1 MDILFWWFKRLRN
14 NIFTIFTQKFIA
26 LLLQRT
32 GFAPF
37 VWLLLAIWLYVPM
50 VTQDGERTWL
60 LIDFWIMGVFFW
72 IYILNRRISFMD
84 LWNMISFV
92 MPIIFDMYWN
102 FVYQYHDNLVVM
114 SVNTRKIVD
123 LKDEIYLKL
132 MRNFL
137 NLSLTF

>member
-14 NIFTIFTQKFIA
+14 NIFKIFTQKFIV
-26 LLLQRT
+26 LLLQHT

-37 VWLLLAIWLYVPM
+37 VRLLLAIWLYVPL

-60 LIDFWIMGVFFW
+60 LIDSWIMGFFFW
-72 IYILNRRISFMD
+72 IYILNCRISFMD

-123 LKDEIYLKL
+123 LKNEIYLKL

>member
-14 NIFTIFTQKFIA
+14 NIFTIFTQKFIV
-26 LLLQRT
+26 LLLQRP

-50 VTQDGERTWL
+50 VTQDGEQTLL

-132 MRNFL
+132 